1 MQRIGFIVF
10 PGFQVMT
17 CAVITAF
24 ELANREIG
32 EAVYDVRLL
41 SETGGSIR
49 ASRGISV
56 ATDRF
61 GSANFDTLIT
71 GGGTE
76 PRTPGLV
83 KFLRRAFARSR
94 RIAAICTG
102 AFILAEAGL
111 LDGRRAST
119 HWKRARELQSRFP
132 KVKVE

>member
-1 MQRIGFIVF
+1 VQRIGFIVF

-119 HWKRARELQSRFP
+119 H
-132 KVKVE
+132 